1 MIKII
6 DPHLHLFDLSQGQ
19 YGWLEPDCA
28 PFWPDKH
35 VIARNF
41 STADLGLSPE
51 FELAGFVHIEAGFD
65 NKNPWR
71 EVAWLESHCKL
82 PFRSVAA
89 VNLMLDE
96 DAFIQQVDKLLQYTS
111 VVGCRHILDEQAHQI
126 LQQQSVQNNLAHLA
140 SKQLSF
146 DLQMSLVDERSLALL
161 AKILTNIP
169 SLRVII
175 DHAGLPSNQSATAIK
190 NWQVGLKTLSQF
202 DQCAVKC
209 SGWEMID
216 RDYSFDSITMII
228 NNCIDSFGD
237 KRVMFASN
245 FPLVLFSQSYQSLWQ
260 AYQELNITK
269 EQLTALTYDNAVNWY
284 RLTI

>member
-1 MIKII
+1 MKII
-6 DPHLHLFDLSQGQ
+6 DPHLHLFNLEQGD
-19 YGWLEPDCA
+19 YHWLKKETP
-28 PFWPDKH
+28 PFWPDKQ
-35 VIARNF
+35 IINRSFNEE
-41 STADLGLSPE
+41 DLKVNSPN
-51 FELAGFVHIEAGFD
+51 ELAGFVHIEAGFD
-65 NKNPWR
+65 NENPWQ
-71 EVAWLESHCKL
+71 EIAWLESHCKL

-89 VNLMLDE
+89 IDLTLDE
-96 DAFIQQVDKLLQYTS
+96 NAFIQQIDKLLPYTS

-161 AKILTNIP
+161 AKILTDIP

-202 DQCAVKC
+202 KHCAIKC

-216 RDYSFDSITMII
+216 RDYSFDWLAMII
-228 NNCIDSFGD
+228 NSCIDSFGD

-245 FPLVLFSQSYQSLWQ
+245 FPLVLFSQSYQSLWKT
-260 AYQELNITK
+260 YQELNITK

-284 RLTI
+284 RLTV